1 MKMRGFTAKK
11 KEIAQIS
18 DTGEALIQRKIQVKD
33 LSDPSQTQ
41 NLKPTSAVSL
51 TDEEVEQN
59 RDALL
64 INSPFGAIGE
74 SVWWRESLRMR
85 KADARIK
92 SIVTALSIERVKNV
106 LVWSVTLKR
115 VD

>member
-11 KEIAQIS
+11 KEIVKIS
-18 DTGEALIQRKIQVKD
+18 ETGEALIQRKIQVKD
-33 LSDPSQTQ
+33 LSDSSQNQ
-41 NLKPTSAVSL
+41 NLKPTSAISL
-51 TDEEVEQN
+51 SDEEVEQN

-64 INSPFGAIGE
+64 ANSPFGVIGE
-74 SVWWRESLRMR
+74 SVWWRENLRMR
-85 KADARIK
+85 KVDARIK
-92 SIVTALSIERVKNV
+92 SVITALSIERVKNV